1 MGDQVKCR
9 WCGGDHAG
17 EACPKV
23 AEIEYY
29 PTGQVKRVVFKDGG
43 EQSFDPPRLNVLKP
57 KVLEG

>member
-1 MGDQVKCR
+1 MDGQEKCR

-29 PTGQVKRVVFKDGG
+29 PGGEVKRVIFKDGIR
-43 EQSFDPPRLNVLKP
+43 QRFDLPKSKP

>member
-1 MGDQVKCR
+1 MGDQVRCR

-23 AEIEYY
+23 VEIEYY
-29 PTGQVKRVVFKDGG
+29 PGGEVKRVIFKDDSR
-43 EQSFDPPRLNVLKP
+43 QDFDSSKP